1 MIRFS
6 EEQTPWVAVIDE
18 LEASPVAGRLVQDGS
33 HRQSSEERPVDLADL
48 RLCRERWSGLTGTV

>member
-1 MIRFS
+1 M
-6 EEQTPWVAVIDE
+6 AVIDE

-33 HRQSSEERPVDLADL
+33 HRQSSEERPIDLADL